1 MRYVFALGV
10 FTVLVAGGQPA
21 YAAKPDCEPFRCAV
35 ETAVAARC
43 PCNLG
48 VPAGTV
54 AANHGQYV
62 SCVAKAV
69 RDLAKAGTIPNNC
82 KGKITRCAARSICGK
97 GGFVTCQVPVPGRC
111 DPATGTCVK
120 DKSVACLTDADCTG
134 TRCKIKSSA
143 DLCTAA
149 DGIVGT
155 SGSCCADC
163 GG

>member
-1 MRYVFALGV
+1 MRLFFALGV
-10 FTVLVAGGQPA
+10 FTVLVAGGSRV
-21 YAAKPDCEPFRCAV
+21 YAAPPDCEPFRCAV
-35 ETAVAARC
+35 QTAVAAQC

-69 RDLAKAGTIPNNC
+69 RDLASAGTIPKNC

-97 GGFVTCQVPVPGRC
+97 AGFVTCQVPVPGKC
-111 DPATGTCVK
+111 DTKAGTCRHNPT
-120 DKSVACLTDADCTG
+120 VACLTDADCTG
-134 TRCKIKSSA
+134 TRCKINSSA
-143 DLCTAA
+143 ELCEAGG
-149 DGIVGT
+149 GIVGT
-155 SGSCCADC
+155 SESCCADC